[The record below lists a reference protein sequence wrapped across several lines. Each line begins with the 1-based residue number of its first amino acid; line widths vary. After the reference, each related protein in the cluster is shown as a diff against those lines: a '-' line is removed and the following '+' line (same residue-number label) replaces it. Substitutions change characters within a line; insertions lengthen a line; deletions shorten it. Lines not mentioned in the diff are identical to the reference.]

1 MKTNREDPAIEK
13 CIWADLM
20 VGSTYNAL
28 KSATVDIGLPGGFTL
43 IPFLEASIKNKRN
56 RYFVYDSE
64 HFAYLITMNNKQ
76 QYFLKKVQPALD
88 NFIQS
93 CDK

>member
-20 VGSTYNAL
+20 VGSTYNTL
-28 KSATVDIGLPGGFTL
+28 KKATVDVGLPGGFTP
-43 IPFLEASIKNKRN
+43 IPFFEISTRNKRN
-56 RYFVYDSE
+56 RYFIYDSE
-64 HFAYLITMNNKQ
+64 HFAYLITTRNKQ
-76 QYFLKKVQPALD
+76 QYFLSKSQLALD
-88 NFIQS
+88 KFIQS